1 MICFIY
7 SDKAIITGA
16 KRASR
21 LIEQNTIPI
30 DVIEL
35 WGGELLN
42 MGLILENVKKVQ
54 SISKSKKIYLLNREP
69 LGHIKS
75 GFVNIFE
82 KASNKGFQS
91 PFASDMYRLINSAL
105 QHTWV
110 NLIYLS
116 ANKDNFEYN
125 FKTNKLKDDISEDEL
140 LGLLNWFVDLYNTKS
155 DDFYLYLI
163 GDEHTSP
170 KHHLIKQMKDS
181 IDCEIVDIERH
192 DNLLKY
198 LGFDWSDSD
207 NNTKKNT
214 YSQKEPKLFFD
225 ILLDYILTQ
234 DKNIV
239 ANHFK
244 SIYGKSSVVRG
255 STLINIK
262 KNDKVLEV
270 LNNEIK
276 IYNELK

>member
-1 MICFIY
+1 MRCFVY

-21 LIEQNTIPI
+21 LIDKNTIPI
-30 DVIEL
+30 DVIQMWE
-35 WGGELLN
+35 GEVLN
-42 MGLILENVKKVQ
+42 IQLSSESVKKVQ

-75 GFVNIFE
+75 GLVNIFE
-82 KASNKGFQS
+82 KASVGFRNA
-91 PFASDMYRLINSAL
+91 FTSDMVRLNSSYL
-105 QHTWV
+105 QDTWV
-110 NLIYLS
+110 KLIYLS
-116 ANKDNFEYN
+116 ANKDNFENN

-140 LGLLNWFVDLYNTKS
+140 LNLLNWFVDLYNNKL
-155 DDFYLYLI
+155 DDFYSYFT

-170 KHHLIKQMKDS
+170 KQHLIKQMKDS
-181 IDCEIVDIERH
+181 IDCELVDIEEQ

-198 LGFDWSDSD
+198 IGFNWTDGH
-207 NNTKKNT
+207 NKAKKSE
-214 YSQKEPKLFFD
+214 YSQKEPKLLFD

-234 DKNIV
+234 NKNIV

-255 STLINIK
+255 STLSNIK
-262 KNDKVLEV
+262 KNDKILEV

>member
-1 MICFIY
+1 MRCFVY

-21 LIEQNTIPI
+21 LIALNTIPI
-30 DVIEL
+30 DVIRL
-35 WGGELLN
+35 WEGDLLN
-42 MGLILENVKKVQ
+42 MGLISKNVKKVQ
-54 SISKSKKIYLLNREP
+54 SISKNKKIYLLNREP

-75 GFVNIFE
+75 GLVNIFE
-82 KASNKGFQS
+82 KANSGVHS
-91 PFASDMYRLINSAL
+91 PFESDMVRLNNSAL

-110 NLIYLS
+110 NLIYIS
-116 ANKDNFEYN
+116 ANKDNFENN

-140 LGLLNWFVDLYNTKS
+140 LNLLNWFVDLYNNKL
-155 DDFYLYLI
+155 DDFYLYFMA
-163 GDEHTSP
+163 DVHTSP
-170 KHHLIKQMKDS
+170 KQHLIKQMKDS
-181 IDCEIVDIERH
+181 IDCEVVDIEEH

-198 LGFDWSDSD
+198 IGFNWSGED
-207 NNTKKNT
+207 NNAKKSK

-244 SIYGKSSVVRG
+244 SIYGKSSIVRG
-255 STLINIK
+255 STLSNIE
-262 KNDKVLEV
+262 KNDKILEV

>member
-1 MICFIY
+1 MRCFVY

-30 DVIEL
+30 DVIQL

-42 MGLILENVKKVQ
+42 IGLISENVKKVQ

-82 KASNKGFQS
+82 KASTGFQC
-91 PFASDMYRLINSAL
+91 PFTSDMYRLNNSAL

-110 NLIYLS
+110 NLIYVS
-116 ANKDNFEYN
+116 ANGDNFEYN
-125 FKTNKLKDDISEDEL
+125 FKTNKLKDDIPEDEL
-140 LGLLNWFVDLYNTKS
+140 LGLLNWFVDLYNTKP

-163 GDEHTSP
+163 GDAHTSP
-170 KHHLIKQMKDS
+170 KHHLIKQMKDL

-192 DNLLKY
+192 NNLLKY
-198 LGFDWSDSD
+198 LGFNWDDEY
-207 NNTKKNT
+207 NKAKKSE

-255 STLINIK
+255 STLSNIK
-262 KNDKVLEV
+262 KNDKILEV